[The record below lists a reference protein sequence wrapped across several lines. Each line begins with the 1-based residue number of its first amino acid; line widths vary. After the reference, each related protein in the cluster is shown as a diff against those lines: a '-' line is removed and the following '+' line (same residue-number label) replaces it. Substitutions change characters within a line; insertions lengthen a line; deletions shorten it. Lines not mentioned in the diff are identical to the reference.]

1 MKKDEEEPAQGL
13 LMYKDLYYKLQH
25 LEDHPGILSHA
36 RVTLYSLLSEAYSFY
51 GEQSI
56 LSLQSYNRK
65 ALGQLLHDEHEQVLA
80 RWEQY
85 LATPPNAI
93 DTSSS
98 LFTSCQEAKEWLQS
112 NAPVKYVDGAWLG
125 NLHKITTPFALR
137 GITKGAWQTLSEEL
151 GDGDLEKN
159 HVYLYR
165 QLLRNNNI
173 LLPDGDSQ
181 DFVGP
186 QHQHGMD
193 DVKIWRAAVS
203 QLLISLFPNDFLPE
217 IFGFNLHFE
226 QLTLETLM
234 ASRDLPRYGISAY
247 YFQLH
252 ISIDNADSGHAAMA
266 SGIVDSYMNLI
277 RETKGE
283 EAAQVAWR
291 RVQAGYMLSRSAG
304 DVVSEAP
311 QPTEDEATMIAMFKE
326 KARVSQKIHCPSRA
340 KIGQHSVAEW
350 LSPELWSSQRPQDL
364 LCRLTELGKASP
376 WVRRGNSAGSLL
388 IRELSWK
395 GRMFGA
401 FTDAEVTRVRHWID
415 SLGGNPVEQ
424 DEAAAY
430 SRLVGE
436 SPRVERATYSW
447 DIPCYMDSLLSLSQN
462 YTGVQ
467 QSFPRP
473 PMAGSTVVPAI
484 FMPLWFTHCC
494 LLESTVAVPFRSIT
508 VLHAHMLR
516 ILRAE
521 SGFLPETVGV
531 AGIDEQRQ
539 VSHPSLVDLGLEMWE
554 LYATRCHDGE
564 KRMVKMP
571 TCLEDVL
578 TTGWVEGD
586 DEALREARGFAHA
599 MLHWSKR
606 PVSNL
611 NLLLGLSR
619 AFLDLEIWAGSS
631 LVLLSERGRQS
642 LGLLAERKSM
652 SLGLC
657 VEELR
662 KNEDQYKSFLNGY
675 NLGRGW
681 AEKAVGSLK

>member
-1 MKKDEEEPAQGL
+1 
-13 LMYKDLYYKLQH
+13 MYKDLYYKLQH
-25 LEDHPGILSHA
+25 LEEHPEILPCA
-36 RVTLYSLLSEAYSFY
+36 RVTLCSLLSEAYSLY

-65 ALGQLLHDEHEQVLA
+65 ALGQLLHDEHEQVLS
-80 RWEQY
+80 RWEQG
-85 LATPPNAI
+85 LATPPTALHK
-93 DTSSS
+93 SSS
-98 LFTSCQEAKEWLQS
+98 LFTSHQKAKEWLHR

-125 NLHKITTPFALR
+125 HLHKITTPFALR
-137 GITKGAWQTLSEEL
+137 GITKDAWQTLSEEL

-165 QLLRNNNI
+165 QLLRNNDI
-173 LLPDGDSQ
+173 LLPDGDSL
-181 DFVGP
+181 DFVSP
-186 QHQHGMD
+186 HYQHGMD

-203 QLLISLFPNDFLPE
+203 QLLISLFPDDFLPE

-234 ASRDLPRYGISAY
+234 ASRELPRYGISAY

-266 SGIVDSYMNLI
+266 LGIVDRYMNLI
-277 RETKGE
+277 SETKGE

-304 DVVSEAP
+304 DVICEAP
-311 QPTEDEATMIAMFKE
+311 RPTEDELTMIAMFKE

-340 KIGQHSVAEW
+340 KIGHRTVTEW

-364 LCRLTELGKASP
+364 LSRLTELGKASP
-376 WVRRGNSAGSLL
+376 WVRRGDSVGSLL

-415 SLGGNPVEQ
+415 SLGREPVEL

-430 SRLVGE
+430 WRLVGE
-436 SPRVERATYSW
+436 NPQVEIATYPW
-447 DIPCYMDSLLSLSQN
+447 DLSCDIEPSLYLSQI
-462 YTGVQ
+462 YTDVQ

-473 PMAGSTVVPAI
+473 PIAGNIVVPAI
-484 FMPLWFTHCC
+484 FMPLWFSHCC
-494 LLESTVAVPFRSIT
+494 LLESTVAVPFRSISL
-508 VLHAHMLR
+508 LHTHMLR
-516 ILRAE
+516 VLRAE
-521 SGFLPETVGV
+521 SGFLPETAGV

-539 VSHPSLVDLGLEMWE
+539 FSHSSLVDLGLEMWE
-554 LYATRCHDGE
+554 RYARSCHDGE

-571 TCLEDVL
+571 TCLDDVL
-578 TTGWVEGD
+578 TTVLVEGD
-586 DEALREARGFAHA
+586 DDTLTEARGYAHA

-606 PVSNL
+606 PVANL
-611 NLLLGLSR
+611 SLLLGLSR
-619 AFLDLEIWAGSS
+619 AFLDFETWVAGSS
-631 LVLLSERGRQS
+631 ELLSERGRLS
-642 LGLLAERKSM
+642 LGQLVARKST
-652 SLGLC
+652 SLSLC

-662 KNEDQYKSFLNGY
+662 SNDDQYKSFLNGY
-675 NLGRGW
+675 SLGRTW
-681 AEKAVGSLK
+681 VEKAIM